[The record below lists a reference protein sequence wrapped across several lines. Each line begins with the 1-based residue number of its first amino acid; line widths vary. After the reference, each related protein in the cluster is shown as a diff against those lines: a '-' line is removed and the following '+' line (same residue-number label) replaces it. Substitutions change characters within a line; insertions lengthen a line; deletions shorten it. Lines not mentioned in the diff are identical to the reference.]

1 MPSHSALHLDTI
13 LKPLRHAINAH
24 IYEVLGH
31 SLPPLH
37 SNFSHLKLILMRELL
52 QVLLHNLPTVFD
64 GSKVRTVATIEE
76 VFEVILLL
84 PF

>member
-1 MPSHSALHLDTI
+1 
-13 LKPLRHAINAH
+13 
-24 IYEVLGH
+24 
-31 SLPPLH
+31 
-37 SNFSHLKLILMRELL
+37 MRELL